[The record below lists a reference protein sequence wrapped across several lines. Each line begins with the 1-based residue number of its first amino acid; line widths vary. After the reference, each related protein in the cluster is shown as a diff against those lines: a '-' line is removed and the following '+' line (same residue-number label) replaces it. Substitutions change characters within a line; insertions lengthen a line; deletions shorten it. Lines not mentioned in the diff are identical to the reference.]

1 MLEFL
6 LALLAVGTVGV
17 LLVPLLHTRRG
28 AAERPQG
35 SLAIYRDQL
44 AEVER
49 ERAAGSLSAEDAA
62 AARTE
67 IERRLLAAADK
78 DGNKDAGAAPQPAAA
93 WHRVLPPALCLAVPL
108 FALGLYL
115 RIGQPGVPSAPFIP
129 HPHAPAITPPTTG
142 PSLDQQIAAARAR
155 LKETPDDPEILPAL
169 GELLTQQADGVVPEP
184 AVNLFRRALAKQP
197 DDARALF
204 YLGLHEAQGGE
215 PRAALGRWLDLDARS
230 PEDAPWLPMLR
241 AEIDRVAKQANIDPR
256 SIKPDRK
263 PPAAASA
270 RPPAAALSP
279 MGMPQLTPEPREAM
293 AKMTPAERQQAIRG
307 MVAGLEQRLAA
318 SQPATP
324 AERAE
329 HRAGWLRLANA
340 RRVLGEADKSAEAY
354 AKADALAP
362 LDPPLLADWGE
373 SEVRQIQP
381 GSAPSPGAIAVLK
394 RMEAAE
400 PNNAL
405 ALFYLGAASFANGD
419 KANAALRW
427 KKLLALLPPDA
438 PIRKLLKERIREAE
452 AR

>member
-1 MLEFL
+1 VLEFL
-6 LALLAVGTVGV
+6 LALLTTVTV
-17 LLVPLLHTRRG
+17 SALLVPLVKPRLAQRG
-28 AAERPQG
+28 R
-35 SLAIYRDQL
+35 LASDTAVYRDQL

-49 ERAAGSLSAEDAA
+49 ERGRTLDATEA
-62 AARTE
+62 DAARTE
-67 IERRLLAAADK
+67 IERRLLAAADQDLPLGARHS
-78 DGNKDAGAAPQPAAA
+78 DGASSS
-93 WHRVLPPALCLAVPL
+93 WHRFLTPALCLAVPL

-115 RIGQPGVPSAPFIP
+115 NIGTPGLPSAPFFARS
-129 HPHAPAITPPTTG
+129 HAPAGAPAF
-142 PSLDQQIAAARAR
+142 DEKKAIAQAIATLQAR
-155 LKETPDDPEILPAL
+155 LKQQPDDAEALSAL
-169 GELLTQQADGVVPEP
+169 GEALTQQADGVVTPD
-184 AVNLFRRALAKQP
+184 AQAALRRALEKAP
-197 DDARALF
+197 DDPRAMF
-204 YLGLHEAQGGE
+204 YLGLAEAQGGDSK
-215 PRAALGRWLDLDARS
+215 AALERWQALERKS
-230 PEDAPWLPMLR
+230 PANAPWRPTLR
-241 AEIDRVAKQANIDPR
+241 AEMERVARAAGLPVPPP
-256 SIKPDRK
+256 SPGTPASPPAS
-263 PPAAASA
+263 PPAAGPGPTQDQVQAMQNL
-270 RPPAAALSP
+270 PP
-279 MGMPQLTPEPREAM
+279 E
-293 AKMTPAERQQAIRG
+293 ERMKAIRG

-329 HRAGWLRLANA
+329 DRAGWLRLANA

-381 GSAPSPGAIAVLK
+381 GSAPSPAAIAVLK
-394 RMEAAE
+394 RLEAAE

>member
-6 LALLAVGTVGV
+6 LALLTTVTV
-17 LLVPLLHTRRG
+17 SALLVPLVKPRL
-28 AAERPQG
+28 AERG
-35 SLAIYRDQL
+35 RLASDTAVYRDQL

-49 ERAAGSLSAEDAA
+49 ERGRTLDAA
-62 AARTE
+62 EADAARTE
-67 IERRLLAAADK
+67 IERRLLAAADQDLPLGARHS
-78 DGNKDAGAAPQPAAA
+78 DGASSS
-93 WHRVLPPALCLAVPL
+93 WHRFLTPALCLAVPL

-115 RIGQPGVPSAPFIP
+115 NIGTPGLPSAPFFARS
-129 HPHAPAITPPTTG
+129 HAPAGAPAF
-142 PSLDQQIAAARAR
+142 DEKKAIAQAIATLQAR
-155 LKETPDDPEILPAL
+155 LKQQPDDAEALSAL
-169 GELLTQQADGVVPEP
+169 GEALTQQADGVVTPD
-184 AVNLFRRALAKQP
+184 AQAALRRALEKIP
-197 DDARALF
+197 DDPRAMF
-204 YLGLHEAQGGE
+204 YLGLAEAQGGDSK
-215 PRAALGRWLDLDARS
+215 AALERWQALERKS
-230 PEDAPWLPMLR
+230 PANAPWRPTLR
-241 AEIDRVAKQANIDPR
+241 AEMERVARAAGLPVPPP
-256 SIKPDRK
+256 SPGMPAT
-263 PPAAASA
+263 PPAAGAGPGPTQDQVQA
-270 RPPAAALSP
+270 MQNLPP
-279 MGMPQLTPEPREAM
+279 E
-293 AKMTPAERQQAIRG
+293 ERMKAIRG

-381 GSAPSPGAIAVLK
+381 GSAPSPAAIAVLK
-394 RMEAAE
+394 RLEAAE